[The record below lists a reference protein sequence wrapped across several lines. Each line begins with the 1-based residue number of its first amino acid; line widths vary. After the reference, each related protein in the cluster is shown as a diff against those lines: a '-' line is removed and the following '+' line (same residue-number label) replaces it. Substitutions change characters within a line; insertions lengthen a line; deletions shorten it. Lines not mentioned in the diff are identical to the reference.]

1 MINILDIYKVK
12 NMQFFFK
19 KKPLEVFEQYT
30 FNHYDCFSVDLNF
43 YDTTPS
49 DNKILNVFKKMYGRF
64 LENGGTHIPGQFQID
79 GAILL
84 EDDNEVV
91 AGIFYDLQKSLSNIY
106 ILLAFTEEEHRR
118 KGIYKKFHNL
128 IDTIGKDH
136 GRIGVNS
143 FMGLNDTL
151 MVNTIASTVGYK
163 PIFQVVHR
171 PIKI

>member
-1 MINILDIYKVK
+1 MVINILDIYKVK

-49 DNKILNVFKKMYGRF
+49 DNKILNVFRKMYEKF
-64 LENGGTHIPGQFQID
+64 LAGGGTHIPGQFQID

-106 ILLAFTEEEHRR
+106 ILLAF
-118 KGIYKKFHNL
+118 
-128 IDTIGKDH
+128 
-136 GRIGVNS
+136 
-143 FMGLNDTL
+143 
-151 MVNTIASTVGYK
+151 
-163 PIFQVVHR
+163 
-171 PIKI
+171 